1 MLNSLKVDNWIKR
14 REGSEVESNE
24 DEGQST
30 EPSEDD
36 SLRDFFAE
44 KLMKFCEF
52 VTDKV
57 L

>member
-1 MLNSLKVDNWIKR
+1 MLNSLKEDNWIKR

-30 EPSEDD
+30 EPSKDD
-36 SLRDFFAE
+36 AKHDVFAE